1 MDGEKYIIEELSRGH
16 NRYEFCQCPFDKLKD
31 AKQYINEN
39 KNKRLFKYWQI
50 VRQEYFTDKLGVWKN
65 RNSRK

>member
-1 MDGEKYIIEELSRGH
+1 MKKVMWIVNYDVRP

-50 VRQEYFTDKLGVWKN
+50 VRQEYFTDKLGFGKTEIVESN
-65 RNSRK
+65 